1 VFASVLDSSPPEIG
15 VPAADWQTW
24 YLHASPGPYSP
35 CTSPSGTPPVFDNDQ
50 GVLASPDPSRRN
62 NSVLVPFNLTPTLSY
77 TCKATG
83 GELSWDG
90 NAKKLTVKGTIY
102 IDGSARID
110 NGWVNTYDGQA
121 VLYLTGTLLV
131 RNSDLCAVVDGS
143 GCTASGWDPNS
154 RMLVVAAQG
163 TAGQVPG
170 GDSIQLVS
178 AGFQGALYGTGAIE
192 IDTTSQ
198 AIGPLI
204 GSTVMLGQSVTTSF
218 PTISVVPAGTPG
230 QTYVPPTVGP
240 ARNYG
245 G

>member
-1 VFASVLDSSPPEIG
+1 
-15 VPAADWQTW
+15 
-24 YLHASPGPYSP
+24 
-35 CTSPSGTPPVFDNDQ
+35 
-50 GVLASPDPSRRN
+50 
-62 NSVLVPFNLTPTLSY
+62 
-77 TCKATG
+77 
-83 GELSWDG
+83 
-90 NAKKLTVKGTIY
+90 
-102 IDGSARID
+102 
-110 NGWVNTYDGQA
+110 
-121 VLYLTGTLLV
+121 
-131 RNSDLCAVVDGS
+131 
-143 GCTASGWDPNS
+143 
-154 RMLVVAAQG
+154 
-163 TAGQVPG
+163 
-170 GDSIQLVS
+170 VS